1 MLLDLELRMNT
12 DKQNL
17 YEEIKK
23 IDSQNKSNKW
33 NHREESSKAAIEERK
48 VHLMGMKSYYEMRE
62 Q

>member
-1 MLLDLELRMNT
+1 MNT